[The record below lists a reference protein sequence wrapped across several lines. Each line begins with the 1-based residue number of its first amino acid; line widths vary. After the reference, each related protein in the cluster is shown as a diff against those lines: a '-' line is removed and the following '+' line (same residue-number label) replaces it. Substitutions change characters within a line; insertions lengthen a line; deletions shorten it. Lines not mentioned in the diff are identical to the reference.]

1 MQGDYFNRRARRR
14 GLRGKMQGMA
24 ALPES
29 NNPFKPGTGSWPPVL
44 AGRDQETEVIRE
56 TLAIIKSKRKQD
68 GGPLQEAPL
77 PPIKLVGPRGAGKTT
92 LLTYA
97 DDEAE
102 RQEIHV
108 VRCASLKDKK
118 GIDGLASFIELML
131 GDFEIGGDFSARLG
145 LKNYAEIKASAHV
158 EKRETYDKVVRGLL
172 AEKAVL
178 FLLDE
183 AIHYDKD
190 LLAMLLQMNQQL
202 MSKRWPLAM
211 IIAGTP
217 GLDSFLSAVD
227 ATFINRSHQMY
238 IHQLSDE
245 ATREALGKPF
255 ADNGCQI
262 SDDALELM
270 ASWTDNYPYF
280 IQIAG
285 KAVWKAMIDAKR
297 AEVDKALAQAAEPA
311 MQDMRDIYYQSL
323 YLDLTEAKLL
333 RYANHMV
340 GIVENA
346 KKPPVLQQACRQLEQ
361 ATGIDADSSYEI
373 CKQMQD
379 LNLLWVAK
387 DRRVEAAIPSFFSYF
402 KKAYAEDMKG
412 EG

>member
-1 MQGDYFNRRARRR
+1 
-14 GLRGKMQGMA
+14 
-24 ALPES
+24 
-29 NNPFKPGTGSWPPVL
+29 
-44 AGRDQETEVIRE
+44 
-56 TLAIIKSKRKQD
+56 
-68 GGPLQEAPL
+68 
-77 PPIKLVGPRGAGKTT
+77 
-92 LLTYA
+92 
-97 DDEAE
+97 
-102 RQEIHV
+102 
-108 VRCASLKDKK
+108 
-118 GIDGLASFIELML
+118 
-131 GDFEIGGDFSARLG
+131 
-145 LKNYAEIKASAHV
+145 
-158 EKRETYDKVVRGLL
+158 
-172 AEKAVL
+172 
-178 FLLDE
+178 
-183 AIHYDKD
+183 
-190 LLAMLLQMNQQL
+190 MLLQMNQQL
-202 MSKRWPLAM
+202 MNKRWPLAM

-217 GLDSFLSAVD
+217 GLDSFLSDVD

-255 ADNGCQI
+255 ADKGCQI

-285 KAVWKAMIDAKR
+285 RAVWKAMIDAKR

-323 YLDLTEAKLL
+323 YLDLTKAKLL

-346 KKPPVLQQACRQLEQ
+346 KKPPVLQQVCRQLEQ
-361 ATGIDADSSYEI
+361 AAGIDADSSYEI
-373 CKQMQD
+373 CEQMQD

-387 DRRVEAAIPSFFSYF
+387 DRRVEVAIPSFFSYF